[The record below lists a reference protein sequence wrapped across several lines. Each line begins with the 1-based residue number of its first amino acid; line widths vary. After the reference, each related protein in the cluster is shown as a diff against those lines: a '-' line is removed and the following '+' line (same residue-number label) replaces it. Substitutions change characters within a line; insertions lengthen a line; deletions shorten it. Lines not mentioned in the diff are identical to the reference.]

1 VSLLTPVAVV
11 PLLVMPVLAVVS
23 LLTPVVMMV
32 SLLTPVMMV
41 VPLLVM
47 PVLAVAALLLMPV
60 AVPSLQVMLRQDLA
74 VSPPRT
80 LQLERGCAAQAQF
93 GCANRTDHQVRL
105 RRCDATCQGELCNS
119 FSAAALLKLVKRNG
133 AGKLPGRGVL
143 AVCAA
148 VLLWMAT

>member
-1 VSLLTPVAVV
+1 
-11 PLLVMPVLAVVS
+11 VVS
-23 LLTPVVMMV
+23 LLTPVVMML
-32 SLLTPVMMV
+32 SLLTPVVMV

-143 AVCAA
+143 AVGAA

>member
-1 VSLLTPVAVV
+1 MVSLLTPVAVV

-23 LLTPVVMMV
+23 LLTPVV
-32 SLLTPVMMV
+32 MV

-143 AVCAA
+143 AVGAA

>member
-1 VSLLTPVAVV
+1 
-11 PLLVMPVLAVVS
+11 
-23 LLTPVVMMV
+23 
-32 SLLTPVMMV
+32 
-41 VPLLVM
+41 M
-47 PVLAVAALLLMPV
+47 PVLAVAALLMSVPVVSPLTPVPVLVESLLMMPAVVMVSLLMMPVAGLVESLLIPV

>member
-1 VSLLTPVAVV
+1 
-11 PLLVMPVLAVVS
+11 MVS
-23 LLTPVVMMV
+23 LLTPVVMML
-32 SLLTPVMMV
+32 SLLTPVVMV

-47 PVLAVAALLLMPV
+47 PVLAVAALLMSVLVVSPLTPVPVLVESLLIPV

>member
-1 VSLLTPVAVV
+1 
-11 PLLVMPVLAVVS
+11 
-23 LLTPVVMMV
+23 
-32 SLLTPVMMV
+32 
-41 VPLLVM
+41 M
-47 PVLAVAALLLMPV
+47 PVLAVAALLMSVPVVSPLTPVPVLVESLLMMPAVVMVSLLMMPVAVLVESLLIPV

-119 FSAAALLKLVKRNG
+119 FSVAALLKLVKRNG

-143 AVCAA
+143 AVGAA